1 MRVVILSSGGKD
13 SAAALWW
20 AQCRGWSVT
29 HLATVRIT
37 GTDSMMFQMPGTD
50 LVEQQAKLAGTEW
63 LAIDSEGIVEQE
75 VVDLELRLAELEF
88 DALVC
93 GALRSDYQKS
103 RIERMC
109 ERLGVHSFT
118 PLWHQNAYAHLSGMV
133 EHGFEIMITGVSAEG
148 LGKEWLGHII
158 TKDSLSTLNELSQKY
173 RFNIDG
179 EGGEYESIVIAGPH
193 HHGRLVLDTQQVW
206 DGVRGHLVITRC
218 STEP

>member
-20 AQCRGWSVT
+20 AECRGWSVT
-29 HLATVRIT
+29 HLATVRII

-50 LVEQQAKLAGTEW
+50 LVEHQAKLMGTEW
-63 LAIDSEGIVEQE
+63 LAIESEGIAELE
-75 VVDLELRLAELEF
+75 LIDLENGLAGLEF

-118 PLWHQNAYAHLSGMV
+118 PLWHQNAYEHLSGMV
-133 EHGFEIMITGVSAEG
+133 ENGFEIMITGVSADG
-148 LGKEWLGHII
+148 LDKEWLGHII
-158 TKDSLSTLNELSQKY
+158 TRNSLSTLKELSQKY
-173 RFNIDG
+173 RFNVDG

-193 HHGRLVLDTQQVW
+193 HHGRLVLEHKQVW

-218 STEP
+218 STES